1 MAFLVVVDLI
11 VLIIVFLAGAVFAV
25 LEAVDALFTTV
36 VVLPSLDSLVT
47 LTFRLP
53 RVAPVDGGATPA
65 LRARP
70 VAVVAVFP
78 ALELAVDEVVI
89 FLVAAAGRVPLAL
102 STMLERMFEEALPGG
117 TLTGDPGRL
126 IVDFMG
132 EVGRSLGRTRVFE
145 DVGERTCE
153 AVMGAAACMT
163 APRTLFLGLSK
174 ASPWFSLSAPETSLL
189 RVVSS
194 YVQQSHCKPHLNS
207 FCPRTG
213 LAGGSG
219 FREIGL
225 GLGLGLGLGDVPS
238 LAGTGGGLFTYW
250 DLGAGRGRCG

>member
-189 RVVSS
+189 
-194 YVQQSHCKPHLNS
+194 NS